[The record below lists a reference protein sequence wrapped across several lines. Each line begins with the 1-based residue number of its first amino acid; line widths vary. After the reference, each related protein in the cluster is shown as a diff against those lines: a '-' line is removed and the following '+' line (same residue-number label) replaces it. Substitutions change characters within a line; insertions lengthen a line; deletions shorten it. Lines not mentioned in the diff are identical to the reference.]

1 MKMMRLKNLRLPL
14 LLIVALLLN
23 IFSYAQDG
31 YREQIIQYI
40 ETYAPLAIK
49 EMNRTGFPAS
59 IKIAQGIHE
68 SGAGRSNLVSRSN
81 NHFGIKCKSSWEGEK
96 VYHDD
101 DEEGEC
107 FRKYESAEASY
118 IDHSDYLKSQSRYSF
133 LFEYEADDHVSW
145 AWGLKKA
152 GYATSPVYAETIIK
166 YVETYQLNELNQFDD
181 AEEDEIDLTEYLSMV
196 RSNLP
201 IINSSTTNNTS
212 KPISSKEPIKESN
225 KAFEEVE
232 EKIRANNTKKSN
244 GLYPS
249 GVFKINGA
257 KVVFAEEGT
266 SLLSLAKKYK
276 VQTSSLLLFNEL
288 PKKTTI
294 LKRDQLVYLQRKKK
308 TGKKTYHRVRKGESL
323 IEISQKEGVQL
334 ASLLKFNKLKA
345 GQQPRSGQKLLLKE
359 PVNNEK
365 ISAKSS
371 NKKSSSKSKSIVHT
385 VRNGESLWTIARKYN
400 VTVSSIKSANK
411 LKSEDLDIGQS
422 LKIVK

>member
-1 MKMMRLKNLRLPL
+1 MKMMRLKNLHVL
-14 LLIVALLLN
+14 LFFFTALLFN
-23 IFSYAQDG
+23 QNANAQDG

-68 SGAGRSNLVSRSN
+68 SGAGKSNLVSRSN

-118 IDHSDYLKSQSRYSF
+118 IDHSDYLKSQSRYAF

-201 IINSSTTNNTS
+201 INSPTTTTTSVAST
-212 KPISSKEPIKESN
+212 PMVIKEPT

-276 VQTSSLLLFNEL
+276 VQASSLLLFNEL
-288 PKKTTI
+288 PRKTTV
-294 LKRDQLVYLQRKKK
+294 LKKDQLVYLQRKKK
-308 TGKKTYHRVRKGESL
+308 TGKKTYHRVRKGETL
-323 IEISQKEGVQL
+323 VEISQKEGVQL
-334 ASLLKFNKLKA
+334 ASLLKFNKLKS
-345 GQQPRSGQKLLLKE
+345 GQQPRSGQKLLLKD
-359 PVNNEK
+359 PVSKEK
-365 ISAKSS
+365 TSAKSS
-371 NKKSSSKSKSIVHT
+371 NKKSSSNSKSVVHI

-422 LKIVK
+422 LKILK

>member
-1 MKMMRLKNLRLPL
+1 MKMMRLKNLHLSL
-14 LLIVALLLN
+14 LLITSLLLN
-23 IFSYAQDG
+23 IHSYAQDG

-118 IDHSDYLKSQSRYSF
+118 IDHSDYLKSQTRYAF
-133 LFEYEADDHVSW
+133 LFEYETDDHVSW

-181 AEEDEIDLTEYLSMV
+181 AEEDEIDLSEYLSMV

-201 IINSSTTNNTS
+201 ITNSSSTVPVTASIAKT
-212 KPISSKEPIKESN
+212 EPN
-225 KAFEEVE
+225 KAFEQVE

-244 GLYPS
+244 ALYPS
-249 GVFKINGA
+249 GIFKINGS
-257 KVVFAEEGT
+257 KVVYAEEGT

-276 VQTSSLLLFNEL
+276 VQASSLLLFNEL
-288 PKKTTI
+288 PKKTSV
-294 LKRDQLVYLQRKKK
+294 LKKDQLVYLQRKKQ
-308 TGKKTYHRVRKGESL
+308 TGKKTHHRVRKGETL
-323 IEISQKEGVQL
+323 VDISQKEGVQL
-334 ASLLKFNKLKA
+334 ASLLKFNKLKS
-345 GQQPRSGQKLLLKE
+345 GQLPKSGQKLLLKG
-359 PVNNEK
+359 PVNKEVTT
-365 ISAKSS
+365 AK
-371 NKKSSSKSKSIVHT
+371 NSSKPSSKKNNSVVH
-385 VRNGESLWTIARKYN
+385 VVKNGESLWTIARKYN
-400 VTVSSIKSANK
+400 VTVNSIKSTNK
-411 LKSEDLDIGQS
+411 LRSEDLDIGQS
-422 LKIVK
+422 IKILK

>member
-1 MKMMRLKNLRLPL
+1 MKMMRLKNLHVL
-14 LLIVALLLN
+14 LFLFTASLLN
-23 IFSYAQDG
+23 QYANAQDG

-107 FRKYESAEASY
+107 FRKYESAQASY

-133 LFEYEADDHVSW
+133 LFEYDADDHVSW

-201 IINSSTTNNTS
+201 INNSSTNINTS
-212 KPISSKEPIKESN
+212 SPITTKELTKEPT

-257 KVVFAEEGT
+257 KVIFAEEGT

-276 VQTSSLLLFNEL
+276 VQASSLLLFNEL
-288 PKKTTI
+288 PRKTTI
-294 LKRDQLVYLQRKKK
+294 LKKDQLVYLQRKKN
-308 TGKKTYHRVRKGESL
+308 TGKKTYHRVRKGETL
-323 IEISQKEGVQL
+323 VEISQKEGVQL

-345 GQQPRSGQKLLLKE
+345 GQQPKTGQKLLLKG
-359 PVNNEK
+359 PISKEK
-365 ISAKSS
+365 TSVKSS
-371 NKKSSSKSKSIVHT
+371 NKKSANQTKSAIHV

-400 VTVSSIKSANK
+400 VTVNSIKNANK

-422 LKIVK
+422 LKIQK

>member
-1 MKMMRLKNLRLPL
+1 MKMMRLKNLRLSL
-14 LLIVALLLN
+14 LFIIALLLN
-23 IFSYAQDG
+23 IYSYAQDG
-31 YREQIIQYI
+31 YREQIIKYI

-68 SGAGRSNLVSRSN
+68 SGAGKSNLVSRSN

-118 IDHSDYLKSQSRYSF
+118 IDHSDYLKSQSRYAF
-133 LFEYEADDHVSW
+133 LFEYDADDHVSW

-212 KPISSKEPIKESN
+212 SPITAKEPT

-266 SLLSLAKKYK
+266 SLLSLARKYK
-276 VQTSSLLLFNEL
+276 VQASSLLLFNEL

-294 LKRDQLVYLQRKKK
+294 LKKDQLVYLQRKKK
-308 TGKKTYHRVRKGESL
+308 TGKKTYHRVRKGETL
-323 IEISQKEGVQL
+323 VEISQKEGVQL

-345 GQQPRSGQKLLLKE
+345 GQKPKSGQKLLLKE
-359 PVNNEK
+359 PVSKEK
-365 ISAKSS
+365 NSAKSS
-371 NKKSSSKSKSIVHT
+371 NKKSANQTKSAVHI

-400 VTVSSIKSANK
+400 VTVNSIKSANK
-411 LKSEDLDIGQS
+411 LKSEDLEIGQS
-422 LKIVK
+422 LKILK

>member
-1 MKMMRLKNLRLPL
+1 MKMMRLKNLRLWL
-14 LLIVALLLN
+14 LLIAALLLN

-118 IDHSDYLKSQSRYSF
+118 IDHSDYLKSQSRYAF

-181 AEEDEIDLTEYLSMV
+181 AEEDEVDLTEYLSMV

-201 IINSSTTNNTS
+201 MINSSSTVTVSAPTTKT
-212 KPISSKEPIKESN
+212 EPT

-244 GLYPS
+244 ALYPS
-249 GVFKINGA
+249 GIFKINGS

-276 VQTSSLLLFNEL
+276 VQASSILLFNEL
-288 PKKTTI
+288 PKKTTV
-294 LKRDQLVYLQRKKK
+294 LKKDQLVYLQRKKK
-308 TGKKTYHRVRKGESL
+308 TGKKTHHRVRKGETL
-323 IEISQKEGVQL
+323 VDISQKEGLQL
-334 ASLLKFNKLKA
+334 ASLLKFNKMKA
-345 GQQPRSGQKLLLKE
+345 GQLPKSGQKLLLKE
-359 PVNNEK
+359 PATKET
-365 ISAKSS
+365 IAAKNSS
-371 NKKSSSKSKSIVHT
+371 KSSSKKNKSVVH
-385 VRNGESLWTIARKYN
+385 VVKNGESLWTIARKYN
-400 VTVSSIKSANK
+400 VTVSSIKSTNK

-422 LKIVK
+422 LKILK

>member
-1 MKMMRLKNLRLPL
+1 MKMMRLKNLRLAL
-14 LLIVALLLN
+14 LLIAVLLLH
-23 IFSYAQDG
+23 ISSYAQDS

-68 SGAGRSNLVSRSN
+68 SGAGKSNLVSRSN
-81 NHFGIKCKSSWEGEK
+81 NHFGIKCKSTWEGEK

-118 IDHSDYLKSQSRYSF
+118 IDHSDYLKSQSRYAF
-133 LFEYEADDHVSW
+133 LFEYDADDHVSW

-181 AEEDEIDLTEYLSMV
+181 AEEDEIDLSEYLSMV

-201 IINSSTTNNTS
+201 MINSSSIVTVATPVT
-212 KPISSKEPIKESN
+212 KTEPT

-244 GLYPS
+244 ALYPS
-249 GVFKINGA
+249 GVFKINGS
-257 KVVFAEEGT
+257 KVVYAEEGT

-276 VQTSSLLLFNEL
+276 VQASSILLFNEL
-288 PKKTTI
+288 PKKTTV
-294 LKRDQLVYLQRKKK
+294 LKKDQLVYLQRKKK
-308 TGKKTYHRVRKGESL
+308 TGKKTYHRVRKGETL
-323 IEISQKEGVQL
+323 VDISQKEGVQL
-334 ASLLKFNKLKA
+334 ASLLKFNKMKA
-345 GQQPRSGQKLLLKE
+345 GQLPKSGQKLLLKE
-359 PVNNEK
+359 TTKKETIAGKN
-365 ISAKSS
+365 SS
-371 NKKSSSKSKSIVHT
+371 KSSSKKNKSVVH
-385 VRNGESLWTIARKYN
+385 VVKNGESLWTIARKYN

-422 LKIVK
+422 LKILK